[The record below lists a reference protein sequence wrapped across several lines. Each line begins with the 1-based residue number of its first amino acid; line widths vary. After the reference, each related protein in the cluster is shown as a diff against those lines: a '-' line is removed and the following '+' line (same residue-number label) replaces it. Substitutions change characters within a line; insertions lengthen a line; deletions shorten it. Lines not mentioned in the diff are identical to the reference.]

1 MREFKYDVVQLIHA
15 VRDRPCLWDKTA
27 EVYKDRAERRAAW
40 EEVFSLLDDG
50 YEEMTSEQKR
60 ITGEQIL
67 NKWTNIR
74 DTFVKTLK
82 RSKMGR
88 PRRKYLLYDH
98 VKFLIKVTNTEED
111 FNVELS
117 TDDNTA
123 YNMKTESPKE
133 VPTTS
138 TRKRSKKMEKIEYSD
153 EETKRNQ
160 EYERYEN
167 MEADFAEIDECN
179 DPRIM
184 NEDEAF
190 FASLLPSVVK
200 YSEDERL
207 EFRIEVLAIMKKIK
221 EKRNW

>member
-40 EEVFSLLDDG
+40 EQVFSLLEEN
-50 YEEMTSEQKR
+50 YEELSSEQKR
-60 ITGEQIL
+60 VTGEQIL

-82 RSKMGR
+82 RSRMGR

-98 VKFLIKVTNTEED
+98 VKFLIKVTNTEDD

-117 TDDNTA
+117 TDDNSA
-123 YNMKTESPKE
+123 YMKTERESPKE
-133 VPTTS
+133 IPTTS
-138 TRKRSKKMEKIEYSD
+138 TRKRSRKSNYSD
-153 EETKRNQ
+153 EEPRRSK
-160 EYERYEN
+160 EYDKYEK
-167 MEADFAEIDECN
+167 MEDFAEIDECN

-190 FASLLPSVVK
+190 FASLLPSVQ
-200 YSEDERL
+200 D
-207 EFRIEVLAIMKKIK
+207 
-221 EKRNW
+221 

>member
-1 MREFKYDVVQLIHA
+1 MRQFKYDVVQLIHA
-15 VRDRPCLWDKTA
+15 VRERPCLWDKTL

-40 EEVFSLLDDG
+40 ENVFVLLDER
-50 YEEMTSEQKR
+50 YEEMTAEEKR
-60 ITGEQIL
+60 VTGELIL

-82 RSKMGR
+82 TKMGR

-98 VKFLIKVTNTEED
+98 LKFLIKVTSTDEDFSVGYNTED
-111 FNVELS
+111 SSTYMKVEI
-117 TDDNTA
+117 
-123 YNMKTESPKE
+123 ESPKE
-133 VPTTS
+133 TTS
-138 TRKRSKKMEKIEYSD
+138 YRKRSKKSDYIEEEPKKIKDIEKTEVDYV
-153 EETKRNQ
+153 EV
-160 EYERYEN
+160 
-167 MEADFAEIDECN
+167 DECN

-207 EFRIEVLAIMKKIK
+207 EFRIEVLAVMKRIK
-221 EKRNW
+221 EKRKWSSDV

>member
-40 EEVFSLLDDG
+40 EQVFSLLEEN
-50 YEEMTSEQKR
+50 YEELSSEQKR
-60 ITGEQIL
+60 VTGEQIL

-82 RSKMGR
+82 RSRMGR

-98 VKFLIKVTNTEED
+98 VKFLIKVTNTEDD

-117 TDDNTA
+117 TDDNSA
-123 YNMKTESPKE
+123 YMKTERESPKE
-133 VPTTS
+133 IPTTS
-138 TRKRSKKMEKIEYSD
+138 TRKRSRKSNYSD
-153 EETKRNQ
+153 EEPRRSK
-160 EYERYEN
+160 EYDKYEK
-167 MEADFAEIDECN
+167 MEDFAEIDECN

-207 EFRIEVLAIMKKIK
+207 EFRIEVLAVMKRIK

>member
-15 VRDRPCLWDKTA
+15 VRDRPCLWDRTL

-40 EEVFSLLDDG
+40 EDVFGLLDKG
-50 YEEMTSEQKR
+50 YEEMTAEEKR
-60 ITGEQIL
+60 VTGELIL

-82 RSKMGR
+82 TKMGR
-88 PRRKYLLYDH
+88 PRRKYLLYEH
-98 VKFLIKVTNTEED
+98 LKFLIKVTSTDEDFTVDFNTED
-111 FNVELS
+111 S
-117 TDDNTA
+117 SS
-123 YNMKTESPKE
+123 YMKIERESPKDS
-133 VPTTS
+133 TS
-138 TRKRSKKMEKIEYSD
+138 HRKRSRKSDYYEEEAKKSKDSD
-153 EETKRNQ
+153 KTEVDYVEV
-160 EYERYEN
+160 
-167 MEADFAEIDECN
+167 DECN

-207 EFRIEVLAIMKKIK
+207 EFRIEVLAVMKRIK
-221 EKRNW
+221 EKSKWSSDV